1 MSHLPII
8 LLPGKQEQQT
18 GSLASVPATSEEIR
32 GEKFPQPPKKYGVK
46 KIPPTEVGNPSS
58 VSVGVKL
65 NERGHQEASNLAGLL
80 LLFLFLFE
88 TIEVSDIC
96 AASSRHLL

>member
-32 GEKFPQPPKKYGVK
+32 GEPPKKYGVK